1 MLSTTTLTL
10 PPHYNYAIDT
20 PPTKTS
26 LQLRAWHGATF
37 VCKPLIHIVM
47 DKVTLFPMNRTESGN
62 LVLQSFDDTTLN
74 GTNLVFVDALRAQHF
89 GLTDQVKSTWVECR
103 DSEEMTYPEFCSK
116 EAVALDGVKLVPY
129 MDRESGEPWTTED
142 GKQWYGLVRT

>member
-1 MLSTTTLTL
+1 
-10 PPHYNYAIDT
+10 
-20 PPTKTS
+20 
-26 LQLRAWHGATF
+26 
-37 VCKPLIHIVM
+37 M

-116 EAVALDGVKLVPY
+116 EAVALEGVKLVPY
-129 MDRESGEPWTTED
+129 MERCGAMVQSSRVFSSGSSASIGAGPLHELLADHPPSSGRRLLRLLRRLRGTP
-142 GKQWYGLVRT
+142 

>member
-1 MLSTTTLTL
+1 
-10 PPHYNYAIDT
+10 
-20 PPTKTS
+20 
-26 LQLRAWHGATF
+26 
-37 VCKPLIHIVM
+37 M

-89 GLTDQVKSTWVECR
+89 GLNDQVKSTWVECR
-103 DSEEMTYPEFCSK
+103 DSEEMSYPEFCSK
-116 EAVALDGVKLVPY
+116 EAVALEGVKLVPY

-142 GKQWYGLVRT
+142 GKQWYGLVRC